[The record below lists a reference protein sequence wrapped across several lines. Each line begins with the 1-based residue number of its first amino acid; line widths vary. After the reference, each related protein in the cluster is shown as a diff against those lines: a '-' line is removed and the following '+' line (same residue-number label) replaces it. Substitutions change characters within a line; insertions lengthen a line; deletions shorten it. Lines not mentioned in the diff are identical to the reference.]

1 MCSSVHLAQNK
12 TSPVCSKICEAPDF
26 VLVLNQQHLLI
37 VLRFNFLWYQFF
49 TFIPWWNLAPCSSMS
64 SRFSGNTTH
73 EDTKT
78 ASLVTLIHF
87 QKVIHSL
94 SIILCSPPTNKKP
107 KTKLLT
113 TCTNAADV
121 VGFSFPLNPSSS
133 INAFLN
139 FSSTFFLNAIT
150 CRLFCPVTLAVQYLE
165 HHN

>member
-1 MCSSVHLAQNK
+1 MCSSVNLAQNK
-12 TSPVCSKICEAPDF
+12 ASPVCSKIFEAPDF
-26 VLVLNQQHLLI
+26 VLVLNQKHLLI
-37 VLRFNFLWYQFF
+37 VLGFNFLWYQFF
-49 TFIPWWNLAPCSSMS
+49 TFIPWWNLALCSLLS
-64 SRFSGNTTH
+64 SRFSGNTIH

-78 ASLVTLIHF
+78 ASSVTLIHF
-87 QKVIHSL
+87 QKVI
-94 SIILCSPPTNKKP
+94 PTQKTP

-139 FSSTFFLNAIT
+139 FSSTFFLNAET
-150 CRLFCPVTLAVQYLE
+150 WPLFCPVTLAVQYLE